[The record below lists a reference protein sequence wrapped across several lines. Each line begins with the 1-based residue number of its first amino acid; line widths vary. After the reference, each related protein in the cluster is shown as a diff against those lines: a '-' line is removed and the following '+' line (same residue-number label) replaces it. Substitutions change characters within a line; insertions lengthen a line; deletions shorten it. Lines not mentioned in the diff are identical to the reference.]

1 MEMPRVLAKADNL
14 DERNAE
20 FEQSPL
26 TQHLFLN
33 SVPKSGSH
41 LFKNIVRMFVPV
53 GQHYGPDYIQYP
65 TLKEHHR
72 VFLRETPTLSWGHLL
87 FADSSAILLKD
98 IKHILLVRD
107 PYDWVLARTRFFL
120 SENFQF
126 NLGDLKH
133 GRTSVEDFMNMMIF
147 GMHNRFPNMNEI
159 YLNNAAAWLGT
170 SAKIIKYED
179 IVANLKT
186 LEEDSAEDFFKDLL
200 GFADIDL
207 PKDWR
212 ERVRIG
218 SDREQSG
225 TAREN
230 LDLKGQIIPDE
241 LPDAQKK
248 LVDYFC
254 PGLRDLLGYTS

>member
-1 MEMPRVLAKADNL
+1 MDSPPRVFAKADNL
-14 DERNAE
+14 NERNLE
-20 FEQSPL
+20 FSQSPL

-41 LFKNIVRMFVPV
+41 LLKNIMRMFVPV
-53 GQHYGPDYIQYP
+53 NQHYGPDFIQFA
-65 TLKEHHR
+65 TLKQHHQ
-72 VFLRETPTLSWGHLL
+72 VFLSKTPMLSWGHLL

-126 NLGDLKH
+126 NLDDLKH
-133 GRTSVEDFMNMMIF
+133 GRTDIRDFMNMMIF
-147 GMHNRFPNMNEI
+147 GVHNRFPNMSEI
-159 YLNNAAAWLGT
+159 YLNNAAAWMGT
-170 SAKIIKYED
+170 SVHMVKYED
-179 IVANLKT
+179 IVRHLKSLDSPDTEAFFRNL
-186 LEEDSAEDFFKDLL
+186 LS
-200 GFADIDL
+200 FADIEL
-207 PKDWR
+207 PEDWKTR
-212 ERVRIG
+212 ILIG

-230 LDLKGQIIPDE
+230 LNLKGQVIPTE
-241 LPDAQKK
+241 LPAQQKK

-254 PGLRDLLGYTS
+254 PGLRELLGYV

>member
-14 DERNAE
+14 DERNTE
-20 FEQSPL
+20 FAQSTL
-26 TQHLFLN
+26 RQHFFLN

-41 LFKNIVRMFVPV
+41 LLKNIVRMFVPV
-53 GQHYGPDYIQYP
+53 DQHYSKDYIQYP
-65 TLKEHHR
+65 TLKEHHH
-72 VFLRETPTLSWGHLL
+72 VFLRERPTLSWGHLL

-98 IKHILLVRD
+98 IKHLLLVRD

-159 YLNNAAAWLGT
+159 YLNNAVTWLGT
-170 SAKIIKYED
+170 SVKVVKYED
-179 IVANLKT
+179 IIMHLKSLDDT
-186 LEEDSAEDFFKDLL
+186 KAEMFFKDLL
-200 GFADIDL
+200 GFADIEL
-207 PKDWR
+207 PSDWR
-212 ERVRIG
+212 ARVKIG
-218 SDREQSG
+218 ADREQSG

-230 LDLKGQIIPDE
+230 LELKGQSIPDE
-241 LPDAQKK
+241 LPEMQKK

-254 PGLRDLLGYTS
+254 PGLRSILGYE